1 MTRPTQHP
9 ASEGFA
15 LVIVMVVIA
24 ALTASAIP
32 LLGTVNTNQ
41 ASTVKQR
48 VTSRLVV
55 EAREN
60 LELGIHLTKLAGG
73 VPAYYRNTFSADA
86 TRLAEGC
93 ETRLDAVEPRLLL
106 TGTLSLTSDGRV
118 SPIDVVENTLT
129 GIFVIDKGTVE
140 DSRYQRFLVVG
151 CAFEPGTGISVAAS
165 EMARIQGSFYVL
177 NFTEY

>member
-1 MTRPTQHP
+1 MHSPRQYP

-24 ALTASAIP
+24 ALSASAIP
-32 LLGTVNTNQ
+32 LLGTVNKNQ
-41 ASTVKQR
+41 TSTVKQR

-60 LELGIHLTKLAGG
+60 LELGVHVTKLAGG

-86 TRLAEGC
+86 ARLAEVC
-93 ETRLDAVEPRLLL
+93 ERRLDAVEPGLLL
-106 TGTLSLTSDGRV
+106 TGTLSLTSDARV
-118 SPIDVVENTLT
+118 SPIDVVEDALT
-129 GIFVIDKGTVE
+129 GIFVVDKGSVE
-140 DSRYQRFLVVG
+140 DSRYDRFLVVG
-151 CAFEPGTGISVAAS
+151 CAFHPDMGISVAAS

>member
-60 LELGIHLTKLAGG
+60 LELGVHLTKLAGG
-73 VPAYYRNTFSADA
+73 VPAYY
-86 TRLAEGC
+86 
-93 ETRLDAVEPRLLL
+93 
-106 TGTLSLTSDGRV
+106 
-118 SPIDVVENTLT
+118 
-129 GIFVIDKGTVE
+129 
-140 DSRYQRFLVVG
+140 
-151 CAFEPGTGISVAAS
+151 
-165 EMARIQGSFYVL
+165 
-177 NFTEY
+177 